1 MSVRDFGVSII
12 QGVRERAA
20 DQAALFLT
28 LYNFSQYNEEVGI
41 MRKENTEHCC
51 CEGCDSSPET
61 LLGRIGELASEYRGK
76 EGSLISVLHMAQGIY
91 GYLPLEVQ
99 KTVAD
104 ALDLP
109 LSEVSGVVTFYSF
122 FSTQPRGEHTIRVCL
137 GTACYVRGG
146 KKISER
152 LQELLNVKIG
162 DTTEDRKFTLEV
174 ARCIG
179 ACGLAPAMSI
189 DGQVYK
195 QVNPD
200 KLEQIL
206 ARYYDENAECS

>member
-1 MSVRDFGVSII
+1 MGH
-12 QGVRERAA
+12 E
-20 DQAALFLT
+20 T
-28 LYNFSQYNEEVGI
+28 
-41 MRKENTEHCC
+41 TPTCC
-51 CEGCDSSPET
+51 CGCSQNEQE
-61 LLGRIGELASEYRGK
+61 LLERIAELAAEYKGR
-76 EGSLISVLHMAQGIY
+76 EGSLIQVLHMAQGIY

-99 KTVAD
+99 EVIARE
-104 ALDLP
+104 LDIP

-146 KKISER
+146 KKIVER
-152 LQELLNVKIG
+152 LKELLDVEIG
-162 DTTEDRKFTLEV
+162 DTTADRKFTFEV

-189 DGQVYK
+189 DDQVYK

-206 ARYYDENAECS
+206 ARYYEKEEE

>member
-1 MSVRDFGVSII
+1 M
-12 QGVRERAA
+12 
-20 DQAALFLT
+20 
-28 LYNFSQYNEEVGI
+28 
-41 MRKENTEHCC
+41 MKENTEHCC

-99 KTVAD
+99 KTVVD
-104 ALDLP
+104 ALDIP
-109 LSEVSGVVTFYSF
+109 LSEVSGVVSFYSF

-152 LQELLNVKIG
+152 LQELLDVKIG

-206 ARYYDENAECS
+206 ARYYDGHAERS